1 MEEDDC
7 RMVCFY
13 CGGEDD
19 DDCGCRQAMSEY
31 GQVQCEFC
39 DCMFTGQFVEGGT
52 WAKPCDKCVGAYV
65 KDYKAQKEKEVKAK
79 APEVKAPE
87 AKAPEAPAKAEA
99 LHVPGFTVHAAI
111 DMRNRPALSYEAAYA
126 EADDVLAALARM

>member
-1 MEEDDC
+1 MEEEDC

-39 DCMFTGQFVEGGT
+39 ECMFTGHFIEGGT

-65 KDYKAQKEKEVKAK
+65 KDYKAQKEKEAK
-79 APEVKAPE
+79 AQAPE
-87 AKAPEAPAKAEA
+87 AQKAKEQKEKVAAKSSE
-99 LHVPGFTVHAAI
+99 
-111 DMRNRPALSYEAAYA
+111 
-126 EADDVLAALARM
+126 

>member
-1 MEEDDC
+1 
-7 RMVCFY
+7 
-13 CGGEDD
+13 
-19 DDCGCRQAMSEY
+19 
-31 GQVQCEFC
+31 
-39 DCMFTGQFVEGGT
+39 MFTGQFVEGGT

-65 KDYKAQKEKEVKAK
+65 KDYKAQEEKEVKAK
-79 APEVKAPE
+79 APEAKAPEAKAPE

>member
-1 MEEDDC
+1 MEEEDC

-39 DCMFTGQFVEGGT
+39 NCMFTGQFVEGGT

-65 KDYKAQKEKEVKAK
+65 KDYKAQKEKEVQA
-79 APEVKAPE
+79 KAPE
-87 AKAPEAPAKAEA
+87 AKAPEAPAKA

>member
-1 MEEDDC
+1 
-7 RMVCFY
+7 
-13 CGGEDD
+13 
-19 DDCGCRQAMSEY
+19 
-31 GQVQCEFC
+31 
-39 DCMFTGQFVEGGT
+39 MFTGHFVEGGT

-65 KDYKAQKEKEVKAK
+65 KDYKEQKEKEAKAK
-79 APEVKAPE
+79 APEAKAPEAPAE

-99 LHVPGFTVHAAI
+99 LHVPGFTVHAVI